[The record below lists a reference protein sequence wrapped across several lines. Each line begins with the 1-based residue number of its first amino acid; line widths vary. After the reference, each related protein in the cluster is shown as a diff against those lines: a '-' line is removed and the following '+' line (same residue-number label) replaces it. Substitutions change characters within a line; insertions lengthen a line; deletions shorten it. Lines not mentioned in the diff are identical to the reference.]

1 MTTITKKDIEQLF
14 NIHSANCISIFI
26 PTHRSGNEV
35 LQKLDTKS
43 LKKELK
49 EVKIKL
55 EQKELNQNIIDEF
68 VAPIQEL
75 IENTGFW
82 RKQSDGLAI
91 FLADGFFKTY
101 TLPINFETYN
111 YISNSFYLIPVM
123 PMFVGDGSFYLLT
136 LQLEDV
142 KLYEMTKHSVTEIKI
157 NHLIP
162 ERIEESV
169 GYDFEEKGLQF
180 RNQKEGYGT
189 ATFHGHVES
198 DYDRKNE
205 ILKYFTEINKGLMT
219 ILKDEHSPML
229 IASQDY
235 LFSIYKGIN
244 TYKPLLESHISHDSL
259 ETDKLVLLDKAWKTM
274 GPIFEKERNE
284 KIESFEQYDS
294 TSRTSSDINEVLPAA
309 LQGKIDTLFVRKD
322 QDIFGIYDAV
332 KHHVEIR
339 ENQENTHVS
348 LLNMAA
354 VKTFLQGGK
363 VYLMEKDDMPNP
375 FSKVNALYRF

>member
-1 MTTITKKDIEQLF
+1 MATITKKDIEQLY

-35 LQKLDTKS
+35 LQKLDTQS

-49 EVKIKL
+49 DVKLKL
-55 EQKELNQNIIDEF
+55 EQKELNQKKINEF

-75 IENTGFW
+75 IDNTGFW

-91 FLADGFFKTY
+91 FLAEGFFKTY
-101 TLPINFETYN
+101 TLPVNFEAYN
-111 YISNSFYLIPVM
+111 YIANSFYLKPVM
-123 PMFVGDGSFYLLT
+123 PMFVGDGTFYLLT

-162 ERIEESV
+162 ERLEESV

-189 ATFHGHVES
+189 ATFHGHAEA
-198 DYDRKNE
+198 DHDRKNE
-205 ILKYFTEINKGLMT
+205 ILRYFREINKGLMT
-219 ILKDEHSPML
+219 ILKDENAPML
-229 IASQDY
+229 IASQEY

-244 TYKPLLESHISHDSL
+244 TYKPLLENHISYDSL
-259 ETDKLVLLDKAWKTM
+259 ETDNQLLLEKAWKTM
-274 GPIFEKERNE
+274 GPIFDKERKE
-284 KIESFEQYDS
+284 KIERFEQYDS
-294 TSRTSSDINEVLPAA
+294 TNRTSSDIKEVLPAA

-322 QDIFGIYDAV
+322 KDIFGIYDAV

-339 ENQENTHVS
+339 EDQEHTHVS

>member
-1 MTTITKKDIEQLF
+1 MATITKKDIEQLY

-35 LQKLDTKS
+35 LQKLDTQS

-49 EVKIKL
+49 DVKLKL
-55 EQKELNQNIIDEF
+55 EQKELNQKKINEF

-75 IENTGFW
+75 IDNTGFW

-91 FLADGFFKTY
+91 FLAEGFFKTY
-101 TLPINFETYN
+101 TLPVNFEAYN
-111 YISNSFYLIPVM
+111 YIANSFYLKPVM
-123 PMFVGDGSFYLLT
+123 PMFVGDGTFYLLT

-162 ERIEESV
+162 ERLEESV

-189 ATFHGHVES
+189 ATFHGHAEA
-198 DYDRKNE
+198 DHDRKNE
-205 ILKYFTEINKGLMT
+205 ILRYFREINKGLMT
-219 ILKDEHSPML
+219 ILKDENAPML
-229 IASQDY
+229 IASQEY

-244 TYKPLLESHISHDSL
+244 TYKPLLQNHISYDSL
-259 ETDKLVLLDKAWKTM
+259 ETDNQLLLEKAWKTM
-274 GPIFEKERNE
+274 GPIFDKERKE
-284 KIESFEQYDS
+284 KIERFEQYDS
-294 TSRTSSDINEVLPAA
+294 TNRTSSDIKEVLPAA

-322 QDIFGIYDAV
+322 KDIFGIYDAV

-339 ENQENTHVS
+339 EDQEHTHVS

>member
-1 MTTITKKDIEQLF
+1 MTTITKKNIEQLY

-35 LQKLDTKS
+35 LRKLDTQS

-49 EVKIKL
+49 DVKIKL
-55 EQKELNQNIIDEF
+55 EQKELNQKKINAL

-75 IENTGFW
+75 IDNTGFW

-91 FLADGFFKTY
+91 FLSEGFFKTY
-101 TLPINFETYN
+101 TLPVNFEAYN
-111 YISNSFYLIPVM
+111 YIASSFYLKPVM

-136 LQLEDV
+136 LQLENV

-162 ERIEESV
+162 ERLEESV

-189 ATFHGHVES
+189 ATFHGHAES
-198 DYDRKNE
+198 DHDRKSE
-205 ILKYFTEINKGLMT
+205 ILRYFRGINKGLMT

-229 IASQDY
+229 IASQEY

-244 TYKPLLESHISHDSL
+244 TYKPLLENHMSYDPL
-259 ETDKLVLLDKAWKTM
+259 ETDKLVLLEKAWKTM
-274 GPIFEKERNE
+274 GPIFDKERKE
-284 KIESFEQYDS
+284 KIEHFEQYES
-294 TSRTSSDINEVLPAA
+294 TNRASSDINEVLPSA

-339 ENQENTHVS
+339 ENQESTHVS
-348 LLNMAA
+348 LLNIAA

>member
-55 EQKELNQNIIDEF
+55 EQKELNQNKINELVD
-68 VAPIQEL
+68 PIQEL

-82 RKQSDGLAI
+82 RNQSDGLAI
-91 FLADGFFKTY
+91 FLAEGFFKTY
-101 TLPINFETYN
+101 SLPINFKAYN
-111 YISNSFYLIPVM
+111 YIANSFYIMPLM
-123 PMFVGDGSFYLLT
+123 PMFVGDGSFYLMT

-142 KLYEMTKHSVTEIKI
+142 KLYEMTKNSVTEIKI

-162 ERIEESV
+162 KRLEESV
-169 GYDFEEKGLQF
+169 GYDYEEKGLQF

-189 ATFHGHVES
+189 ATFHGHAEA

-205 ILKYFTEINKGLMT
+205 ILRYFRDINKGLMT
-219 ILKDEHSPML
+219 ILKDENVPML
-229 IASQDY
+229 IASQEY

-244 TYKPLLESHISHDSL
+244 TYKPLLESHISYDSL
-259 ETDKLVLLDKAWKTM
+259 ETDKLVLLEKAWKTM
-274 GPIFEKERNE
+274 GPIFDKERNK
-284 KIESFEQYDS
+284 KIESFEKYDS
-294 TSRTSSDINEVLPAA
+294 TSRTSSDIKEVLPAA
-309 LQGKIDTLFVRKD
+309 LLGKIDTLFVRKD

-332 KHHVEIR
+332 KHNVEIR
-339 ENQENTHVS
+339 EDQENTHVS

-363 VYLMEKDDMPNP
+363 VYFMEKDDMPNP

>member
-1 MTTITKKDIEQLF
+1 MATITKKDIEQLY

-35 LQKLDTKS
+35 LQKLDSKS

-49 EVKIKL
+49 DVKLKL
-55 EQKELNQNIIDEF
+55 EQKELNQSKINEL

-75 IENTGFW
+75 IDNTGFW

-91 FLADGFFKTY
+91 FLSEGFFKTY
-101 TLPINFETYN
+101 TLPVNFEAYN
-111 YISNSFYLIPVM
+111 YIANSFYLKPIM
-123 PMFVGDGSFYLLT
+123 PIFVGDGSFYLLT
-136 LQLEDV
+136 LELEDV

-162 ERIEESV
+162 DRMEESV

-189 ATFHGHVES
+189 AAFHGHAEA

-205 ILKYFTEINKGLMT
+205 ILRYFREINKGLMT
-219 ILKDEHSPML
+219 ILKEENLPML
-229 IASQDY
+229 IASQEY
-235 LFSIYKGIN
+235 LFSIYKGVN
-244 TYKPLLESHISHDSL
+244 TYKPLLENHISFDSL
-259 ETDKLVLLDKAWKTM
+259 ETDKLLLLEKAWKTM
-274 GPIFEKERNE
+274 EPIFDKEQKE
-284 KIESFEQYDS
+284 KIELFEQYDS
-294 TSRTSSDINEVLPAA
+294 TSRTSSDIKEVLPAA

-339 ENQENTHVS
+339 EDQESTHVS

-363 VYLMEKDDMPNP
+363 VYVMEKDDMPNP

>member
-1 MTTITKKDIEQLF
+1 MATITKKNIEQLY

-26 PTHRSGNEV
+26 PTHRFGNEV
-35 LQKLDTKS
+35 LQKLDTKA
-43 LKKELK
+43 LKNELK
-49 EVKIKL
+49 NVKIKL
-55 EQKELNQNIIDEF
+55 QQNEVNANEIEVI
-68 VAPIQEL
+68 VSPIQEL
-75 IENTGFW
+75 IDNTGFW

-91 FLADGFFKTY
+91 FLAEGFFKTY
-101 TLPINFETYN
+101 TLPVNFKAYN
-111 YISNSFYLIPVM
+111 YIANSFYLKPLM
-123 PMFVGDGSFYLLT
+123 PMFVGDSSFYLLT

-142 KLYEMTKHSVTEIKI
+142 KLYEMTKHSVTQIKI

-162 ERIEESV
+162 DRLEESV

-189 ATFHGHVES
+189 VTFHGHAES

-205 ILKYFTEINKGLMT
+205 IFKYFREINKGLMT
-219 ILKDEHSPML
+219 ILKDENSPML
-229 IASQDY
+229 ISSQDY
-235 LFSIYKGIN
+235 LFSIYKAIN
-244 TYKPLLESHISHDSL
+244 TYKPLLENHIPYDSL
-259 ETDKLVLLDKAWKTM
+259 ETDKRLLLEKAWETM
-274 GPIFEKERNE
+274 GPIFDKERKE
-284 KIESFEQYDS
+284 KIEHFKQYDG
-294 TSRTSSDINEVLPAA
+294 TNRTSSDIKEVLPAA
-309 LQGKIDTLFVRKD
+309 LQGKIDALFMRKD

-332 KHHVEIR
+332 KHNVEIR
-339 ENQENTHVS
+339 EDQESTHVS

>member
-1 MTTITKKDIEQLF
+1 MTTITKKDIEQLY

-35 LQKLDTKS
+35 LQKLDSKS

-55 EQKELNQNIIDEF
+55 EQKELNQSKINEL

-91 FLADGFFKTY
+91 FLSEGFFKTY
-101 TLPINFETYN
+101 TLPVNFEAYN
-111 YISNSFYLIPVM
+111 YIANSFYLKPIM

-142 KLYEMTKHSVTEIKI
+142 KLYEMTKHSVTEVKI

-162 ERIEESV
+162 ERLEESV

-189 ATFHGHVES
+189 AAFHGHAEA

-205 ILKYFTEINKGLMT
+205 ILRYFRDINKGLMT
-219 ILKDEHSPML
+219 ILKDDHSPML
-229 IASQDY
+229 IASQEY
-235 LFSIYKGIN
+235 LFSIYKEIN
-244 TYKPLLESHISHDSL
+244 TYKPLLENHMSYDPF
-259 ETDKLVLLDKAWKTM
+259 ETDKHVLLEKAWKTI
-274 GPIFEKERNE
+274 GPIFDKERKE
-284 KIESFEQYDS
+284 KTERFEQYDS
-294 TSRTSSDINEVLPAA
+294 TSRTSSDIKEVLPAA

-322 QDIFGIYDAV
+322 QDIFGIYDAIN
-332 KHHVEIR
+332 HHVEIR

-354 VKTFLQGGK
+354 VKTFLQGGT